1 MSPSRTSTPN
11 DDASATFLLCPGRGS
26 YGREELGT
34 LLDLV
39 TELGS
44 EGAALVAELE
54 TMRADLLPDQPG
66 LLELDQSTS
75 FKPAHMLPGMRASPL
90 IYACSVLDARRAMR
104 SCEPVLVG
112 GNSLGFYS
120 ALAVSG
126 ALTPVD
132 GMRLVATMARLQED
146 GPKGGQVLWTLLD
159 EEWHVLPERSIDA
172 ESVLTAIRAEGHR
185 ADVSIRLG
193 GHIVLAGDEP
203 ATKLLLERLP
213 RVVLGKREF
222 PFRLPFHGPFHTDLL
237 AEVAARAGH
246 ELEDLPMSEP
256 RIPLVDGRG
265 RVWRPMST
273 DVEALFDYTV
283 GTQVTSTFDLTAALR
298 VALLDYAPRTTR
310 LLAPGT
316 SLRAPLGH
324 VQKMLGLAALIP

>member
-1 MSPSRTSTPN
+1 MSSFRTSMASS
-11 DDASATFLLCPGRGS
+11 DAGAGFLLCPGRGS

-34 LLDLV
+34 LVDLV

-44 EGAALVAELE
+44 EGAALVADLE
-54 TMRADLLPDQPG
+54 TMRAELLPDQPG
-66 LLELDQSTS
+66 LLELDQSAS

-90 IYACSVLDARRAMR
+90 IYACTVLDARRAMR

-120 ALAVSG
+120 ALVVSG
-126 ALTPVD
+126 ALAPVD

-146 GPKGGQVLWTLLD
+146 GPEGGQVLWTLLD
-159 EEWHVLPERSIDA
+159 DEWRVLPERSSEVEA
-172 ESVLTAIRAEGHR
+172 VLAGIRSEGHR
-185 ADVSIRLG
+185 VDLSIRLG
-193 GHIVLAGDEP
+193 GHVVLAGDEP

-213 RVVLGKREF
+213 KVVLGKREF

-237 AEVAARAGH
+237 TDVAVRAERA
-246 ELEDLPMSEP
+246 LEDLPMSEP

-265 RVWRPMST
+265 HVWRPSST
-273 DVEALFDYTV
+273 DVEALFAYTV
-283 GTQVTSTFDLTAALR
+283 GTQVTSTFDLTTALR
-298 VALLDYAPRTTR
+298 VALLDYAPDTTH
-310 LLAPGT
+310 LLAPGS

-324 VQKMLGLAALIP
+324 VQAMLGLAAC